1 MILLDTNVISELL
14 RSKPNSEV
22 QVWLAQQDGST
33 VYLSAVAE
41 AELRFGVAAMPAGRR
56 RDGLMS
62 AIDAILRDD
71 FRDRILPFD
80 TSAAK
85 HYADIA
91 AKRRSAGQPIS
102 QFDCQIAAIARAH
115 RAELATRNVR
125 DFDGCGI

>member
-1 MILLDTNVISELL
+1 M
-14 RSKPNSEV
+14 
-22 QVWLAQQDGST
+22 
-33 VYLSAVAE
+33 YLSAVAE

-125 DFDGCGI
+125 DFDGCGIDVIDPWLRP